1 MIEIGLD
8 GGKNGVLWVL
18 KGLGSFGSSSLVSS
32 NILIRD
38 GISSNIRKGLESM
51 SASIVNEKSDGKN
64 RCNVEEFHYF

>member
-18 KGLGSFGSSSLVSS
+18 KGLSSFGSSSLVSS

-38 GISSNIRKGLESM
+38 GIGSNIRKGGDVLVVVWVVVVSHGREGGSL
-51 SASIVNEKSDGKN
+51 S
-64 RCNVEEFHYF
+64 